1 MHCLTKKRNSIITV
15 ANCERYAV
23 ATRAEE
29 LYADQAHVAQ
39 LAERCSSILEKL
51 RDNVRNARANDRRE
65 PTFSIG
71 KAADL
76 VGRTPAAIRDA
87 EKDGRLPPPPRTETN
102 RRVGYTL
109 AQLND
114 MRGVFGTRPWRD
126 ADDPCAVV
134 AVQNFKGGV
143 GKSTISV
150 HLAQYL
156 AIRGYRV
163 ALIDCDSQ
171 ASATTL
177 FGYVP
182 DLDLA
187 EEETLY
193 PFLRQDEMTSLD
205 YALRRTH
212 FDGLDLIPANLR
224 LFQSEYEL
232 AARMARG
239 QGTLL
244 DRLSQGI
251 ASISDRYDI
260 VVIDPPPALGAISLS
275 VLRAATALVVPV
287 PPTVMDFS
295 STAAFLA
302 MLDETMQILTE
313 RSMAPELSFLRFVA
327 SKVDENKSM
336 QKELMNLM
344 RQVFGT
350 ALVRSPLKDS
360 AEIDN
365 ATARLMTVYEL
376 DGPMTSKAVRDR
388 CLAYLDGVN
397 GEIELDIR
405 ATWPS
410 HLKRLRQEGLV

>member
-1 MHCLTKKRNSIITV
+1 MTASEYLDEAHDQLS
-15 ANCERYAV
+15 V
-23 ATRAEE
+23 AT
-29 LYADQAHVAQ
+29 
-39 LAERCSSILEKL
+39 LAKRTSSVLERL
-51 RDNVRNARANDRRE
+51 RDSARSARADERRE
-65 PTFSIG
+65 PTFPIG

-87 EKDGRLPPPPRTETN
+87 EKDGRLPPPPRTENN

-114 MRGVFGTRPWRD
+114 MRGLFGTRPWR
-126 ADDPCAVV
+126 APDDPCCVL

-143 GKSTISV
+143 GKSTLSV

-156 AIRGYRV
+156 AIQGYRV

-182 DLDLA
+182 DLDLT
-187 EEETLY
+187 EDDTLY
-193 PFLRQDEMTSLD
+193 PFLRQQELTSLD
-205 YALRRTH
+205 YALRKTH
-212 FDGLDLIPANLR
+212 FDGLELIPANLR
-224 LFQSEYEL
+224 LFQSEYEI

-239 QGTLL
+239 QGRLL

-251 ASISDRYDI
+251 DSISDRFDVI
-260 VVIDPPPALGAISLS
+260 VLDPPPALGAISLS
-275 VLRAATALVVPV
+275 VLRAANALIVPV

-302 MLDETMQILTE
+302 MLDETIETLAE
-313 RSMAPELSFLRFVA
+313 NDLAPTLKFLRFVA

-336 QKELMNLM
+336 QKELLNLM
-344 RQVFGT
+344 RTLFGHAMIRT
-350 ALVRSPLKDS
+350 PLKDS

-365 ATARLMTVYEL
+365 ASARLMTVYEL
-376 DGPMTSKAVRDR
+376 DGPVTSSAVRNR

-397 GEIELDIR
+397 AEIEIDIR
-405 ATWPS
+405 SMWPS
-410 HLKRLRQEGLV
+410 HLGRLRKEALA

>member
-1 MHCLTKKRNSIITV
+1 MPSPLDEVRIGETLDV
-15 ANCERYAV
+15 AA
-23 ATRAEE
+23 
-29 LYADQAHVAQ
+29 
-39 LAERCSSILEKL
+39 LAYRSSSVLEKL
-51 RDNVRNARANDRRE
+51 RQSARSARSDERRE
-65 PTFSIG
+65 PTFPIG
-71 KAADL
+71 KAGEL
-76 VGRTPAAIRDA
+76 VGRTTAAIREA
-87 EKDGRLPPPPRTETN
+87 ENDGRLVAPTRGENN
-102 RRVGYTL
+102 RRLGYTL

-114 MRGVFGTRPWRD
+114 MRGTFGTRPWR
-126 ADDPCAVV
+126 APEDPCAVV

-150 HLAQYL
+150 HLAQNL

-163 ALIDCDSQ
+163 LLIDCDSQ
-171 ASATTL
+171 ASVTTL

-187 EEETLY
+187 EEDTLY
-193 PFLRQDEMTSLD
+193 PYLREGERTSLD
-205 YALRRTH
+205 YAIRKTH

-239 QGTLL
+239 QGALL
-244 DRLSQGI
+244 NRLTQGI
-251 ASISDRYDI
+251 ASVEDLYD
-260 VVIDPPPALGAISLS
+260 VVVLDPPPALGAISLS
-275 VLRAATALVVPV
+275 VLRAANALVVPV

-302 MLDETMQILTE
+302 MLSETIEDLKAYD
-313 RSMAPELSFLRFVA
+313 MAPQLAFLRFVA

-336 QKELMNLM
+336 QRGLLDLM
-344 RQVFGT
+344 RQIYGNAMIRT
-350 ALVRSPLKDS
+350 PLKDS

-376 DGPMTSKAVRDR
+376 SGPITSKQVRDR
-388 CLAYLDGVN
+388 CLTYLDGVC

-405 ATWPS
+405 RTWPS
-410 HLKRLRQEGLV
+410 HLGRLRKEGHA

>member
-1 MHCLTKKRNSIITV
+1 VTASEYLDEAHDLLSVAALAKRTSSV
-15 ANCERYAV
+15 LER
-23 ATRAEE
+23 
-29 LYADQAHVAQ
+29 
-39 LAERCSSILEKL
+39 L
-51 RDNVRNARANDRRE
+51 RDSARSARADDRRE
-65 PTFSIG
+65 PTFPIG

-87 EKDGRLPPPPRTETN
+87 EKDGRLPPPPRTENN

-114 MRGVFGTRPWRD
+114 MRGLFGTRPWR
-126 ADDPCAVV
+126 APNDPCCVI

-143 GKSTISV
+143 GKSTLSV

-156 AIRGYRV
+156 AIQGYRV

-182 DLDLA
+182 DLDLT
-187 EEETLY
+187 EDDTLY
-193 PFLRQDEMTSLD
+193 PFLRQQELTSLD
-205 YALRRTH
+205 YALRKTH
-212 FDGLDLIPANLR
+212 FDGLELIPANLR
-224 LFQSEYEL
+224 LFQSEYEI

-239 QGTLL
+239 QGRLL

-251 ASISDRYDI
+251 ASISDRFDVI
-260 VVIDPPPALGAISLS
+260 VLDPPPALGAISLS
-275 VLRAATALVVPV
+275 VLRAANALIVPV

-302 MLDETMQILTE
+302 MLDETIETLSE
-313 RSMAPELSFLRFVA
+313 NDLAPTLKFLRFVA

-336 QKELMNLM
+336 QKELLNLM
-344 RQVFGT
+344 RTLFGHAMIRT
-350 ALVRSPLKDS
+350 PLKDS

-376 DGPMTSKAVRDR
+376 DGPVTSSAVRNR

-397 GEIELDIR
+397 AEIEIDIR
-405 ATWPS
+405 SMWPS
-410 HLKRLRQEGLV
+410 HLGRLRKEALA

>member
-1 MHCLTKKRNSIITV
+1 VTASEFLDEAHDLLS
-15 ANCERYAV
+15 V
-23 ATRAEE
+23 AT
-29 LYADQAHVAQ
+29 
-39 LAERCSSILEKL
+39 LAKRTSSVLERL
-51 RDNVRNARANDRRE
+51 RDSARSARADDRRE
-65 PTFSIG
+65 PTFPIG

-87 EKDGRLPPPPRTETN
+87 EKDGRLPPPPRTENN

-114 MRGVFGTRPWRD
+114 MRGLFGTRPWR
-126 ADDPCAVV
+126 APDDPCCVL

-143 GKSTISV
+143 GKSTLSV

-156 AIRGYRV
+156 AIQGYRV

-182 DLDLA
+182 DLDLT
-187 EEETLY
+187 EDDTLY
-193 PFLRQDEMTSLD
+193 PFLRQQELTSLD
-205 YALRRTH
+205 YALRKTH
-212 FDGLDLIPANLR
+212 FDGLELIPANLR
-224 LFQSEYEL
+224 LFQSEYEI

-239 QGTLL
+239 QGRLI

-251 ASISDRYDI
+251 ASISDRFDVI
-260 VVIDPPPALGAISLS
+260 VLDPPPALGAISLS
-275 VLRAATALVVPV
+275 VLRAANALIVPV

-302 MLDETMQILTE
+302 MLDETIETLSE
-313 RSMAPELSFLRFVA
+313 NDLAPTLRFLRFVA

-336 QKELMNLM
+336 QKELLNLM
-344 RQVFGT
+344 RTLFGHAMIRT
-350 ALVRSPLKDS
+350 PLKDS

-376 DGPMTSKAVRDR
+376 DGPVTSSAVRNR

-397 GEIELDIR
+397 AEIEIDIR
-405 ATWPS
+405 SMWPS
-410 HLKRLRQEGLV
+410 HLGRLRKEALA

>member
-1 MHCLTKKRNSIITV
+1 MSTV
-15 ANCERYAV
+15 AKGQ
-23 ATRAEE
+23 TPS
-29 LYADQAHVAQ
+29 LQAPIGQ
-39 LAERCSSILEKL
+39 LARRASSVVANL
-51 RDNVRNARANDRRE
+51 RDAARAARSGSRRE
-65 PTFSIG
+65 PTFTIG
-71 KAADL
+71 EAADL

-109 AQLND
+109 AQVND
-114 MRGVFGTRPWRD
+114 MRGVFGTRPWR
-126 ADDPCAVV
+126 APDDPCAVI

-156 AIRGYRV
+156 AIQGYRV

-171 ASATTL
+171 GSATTL

-182 DLDLA
+182 DLDL
-187 EEETLY
+187 EEGDTLY
-193 PFLRQDEMTSLD
+193 PFLRYDEMRSLD
-205 YALRRTH
+205 YALKPTH
-212 FDGLDLIPANLR
+212 FDGLQLIPANLR

-239 QGTLL
+239 SGRLL
-244 DRLSQGI
+244 DRLAQGI
-251 ASISDRYDI
+251 ASIADRFD
-260 VVIDPPPALGAISLS
+260 VVILDPPPALGAISLS
-275 VLRAATALVVPV
+275 VLRAANALVVPV

-302 MLDETMQILTE
+302 MLDETLE
-313 RSMAPELSFLRFVA
+313 ELGSRDLAPVLNFIRVVA

-336 QKELMNLM
+336 QKELLALM
-344 RQVFGT
+344 RQVFGLAMIRT
-350 ALVRSPLKDS
+350 PLKDS

-365 ATARLMTVYEL
+365 VTARLMTVYEL
-376 DGPMTSKAVRDR
+376 NGPMTSKAVRDR
-388 CLAYLDGVN
+388 CLTYLNGVN
-397 GEIELDIR
+397 EEILVDIR

-410 HLKRLRQEGLV
+410 HAERLRKAGLA

>member
-1 MHCLTKKRNSIITV
+1 MTASSYVDEVHDQLSVAVLAKRTSSV
-15 ANCERYAV
+15 LER
-23 ATRAEE
+23 
-29 LYADQAHVAQ
+29 
-39 LAERCSSILEKL
+39 L
-51 RDNVRNARANDRRE
+51 RDSARSARADDRRE
-65 PTFSIG
+65 PTFPIG
-71 KAADL
+71 KAATL

-87 EKDGRLPPPPRTETN
+87 EKDGRLPPPPRTENN

-114 MRGVFGTRPWRD
+114 MRGLFGTRPWR
-126 ADDPCAVV
+126 APDDPCCVL

-143 GKSTISV
+143 GKSTLSV

-156 AIRGYRV
+156 AIQGYRV

-182 DLDLA
+182 DLDLT
-187 EEETLY
+187 EDDTLY
-193 PFLRQDEMTSLD
+193 PFLREQERTSLD
-205 YALRRTH
+205 YALRKTH
-212 FDGLDLIPANLR
+212 FDGLELIPANLR
-224 LFQSEYEL
+224 LFQSEYEI

-239 QGTLL
+239 QARLI

-251 ASISDRYDI
+251 ASIADRFDVI
-260 VVIDPPPALGAISLS
+260 VLDPPPALGAISLS
-275 VLRAATALVVPV
+275 VLRAANALIVPV

-302 MLDETMQILTE
+302 MLDETIETLAE
-313 RSMAPELSFLRFVA
+313 RDLAPTLQFLRFVA

-336 QKELMNLM
+336 QKELLNLM
-344 RQVFGT
+344 RTLFGHAMIRT
-350 ALVRSPLKDS
+350 PLKDS

-376 DGPMTSKAVRDR
+376 DGPVTSSAVRNR

-397 GEIELDIR
+397 AEIEIDIR
-405 ATWPS
+405 SMWPS
-410 HLKRLRQEGLV
+410 HLGRLRKEALA

>member
-1 MHCLTKKRNSIITV
+1 MADTLDTGGIHGLLSVSALAQRTSSV
-15 ANCERYAV
+15 LER
-23 ATRAEE
+23 
-29 LYADQAHVAQ
+29 
-39 LAERCSSILEKL
+39 L
-51 RDNVRNARANDRRE
+51 RDSARSARADDRRE
-65 PTFSIG
+65 PTFPIG

-102 RRVGYTL
+102 RRVGYSL

-114 MRGVFGTRPWRD
+114 MRGLFGTRPWR
-126 ADDPCAVV
+126 APDDPCCVV

-143 GKSTISV
+143 GKSTLSV

-156 AIRGYRV
+156 AIQGYRV

-182 DLDLA
+182 DLDLT
-187 EEETLY
+187 EDDTLY
-193 PFLRQDEMTSLD
+193 PFLRQGEMTSLE
-205 YALRRTH
+205 YALRKTH
-212 FDGLDLIPANLR
+212 FDGLELIPANLR
-224 LFQSEYEL
+224 LFQSEYEI

-239 QGTLL
+239 QGALV
-244 DRLSQGI
+244 DRLAQGV
-251 ASISDRYDI
+251 ASISDRFDVI
-260 VVIDPPPALGAISLS
+260 VLDPPPALGAISLS
-275 VLRAATALVVPV
+275 VLRAANALVVPV

-302 MLDETMQILTE
+302 MLDETIQTLSE
-313 RSMAPELSFLRFVA
+313 RGFAPALQFLRFVA

-336 QKELMNLM
+336 QKELLGLM
-344 RQVFGT
+344 RTIFGH
-350 ALVRSPLKDS
+350 AMVRMSLKDS

-376 DGPMTSKAVRDR
+376 DGPVTSKAVRDR
-388 CLAYLDGVN
+388 CLTHLDGVN
-397 GEIELDIR
+397 SELELDIR
-405 ATWPS
+405 AMWPS
-410 HLKRLRQEGLV
+410 HLNRLRKEGLA

>member
-1 MHCLTKKRNSIITV
+1 M
-15 ANCERYAV
+15 
-23 ATRAEE
+23 ATAIARVRP
-29 LYADQAHVAQ
+29 DQTRISA
-39 LAERCSSILEKL
+39 LAERCSNILEKL
-51 RDNVRNARANDRRE
+51 RDGAQSKRADERRE
-65 PTFSIG
+65 PIFTIG

-76 VGRTPAAIRDA
+76 VGRTPAAIREA
-87 EKDGRLPPPPRTETN
+87 EKDGRLPEPGRTETN

-114 MRGVFGTRPWRD
+114 MRGVFGTRPWRA
-126 ADDPCAVV
+126 ADDRCAIV

-150 HLAQYL
+150 HLAQFL

-163 ALIDCDSQ
+163 LLIDCDSQ

-182 DLDLA
+182 DLDLQ
-187 EEETLY
+187 EEDTLY
-193 PFLRQDEMTSLD
+193 PFLRQDELRSLE
-205 YALRRTH
+205 YAIRATH

-244 DRLSQGI
+244 DRLQQGI
-251 ASISDRYDI
+251 ASVADRYDV

-275 VLRAATALVVPV
+275 VLRAANALVVPV

-295 STAAFLA
+295 STAAYLA
-302 MLDETMQILTE
+302 MLDETMQVLLDHGMNTDL
-313 RSMAPELSFLRFVA
+313 AFLRFVA

-336 QKELMNLM
+336 QRELMGLM
-344 RQVFGT
+344 GQLFGN
-350 ALVRSPLKDS
+350 ALVRTPLKDS

-365 ATARLMTVYEL
+365 ASARLMTVYEL
-376 DGPMTSKAVRDR
+376 EGPTTSRSVRDR
-388 CLAYLDGVN
+388 CLTYLDGVN
-397 GEIELDIR
+397 SEIETDIR
-405 ATWPS
+405 SMWPS
-410 HLKRLRQEGLV
+410 HEGRLRREGLA

>member
-1 MHCLTKKRNSIITV
+1 MATTIDDVRMTELLDVASLAGRSSTV
-15 ANCERYAV
+15 
-23 ATRAEE
+23 
-29 LYADQAHVAQ
+29 
-39 LAERCSSILEKL
+39 IEKL
-51 RDNVRNARANDRRE
+51 RSAAQGARAAERRE
-65 PTFSIG
+65 PTFPIG

-76 VGRTPAAIRDA
+76 VGRTTAAIRDA
-87 EKDGRLPPPPRTETN
+87 ESDGRLVAPARGEN
-102 RRVGYTL
+102 GRRFGYTL

-114 MRGVFGTRPWRD
+114 MRGTFGTRPWRD
-126 ADDPCAVV
+126 ADDPCSIV

-143 GKSTISV
+143 GKSTVSV

-163 ALIDCDSQ
+163 LLIDCDSQ

-182 DLDLA
+182 DLDLS
-187 EEETLY
+187 EGDTLY
-193 PFLRQDEMTSLD
+193 PYLREGERVSLD
-205 YALRRTH
+205 YAIRKTH

-244 DRLSQGI
+244 NRLAQGI
-251 ASISDRYDI
+251 ASVQDLYDI
-260 VVIDPPPALGAISLS
+260 VVLDPPPALGAISLS
-275 VLRAATALVVPV
+275 VLRAANALVVPV

-302 MLDETMQILTE
+302 MLDETIAELGS
-313 RSMAPELSFLRFVA
+313 RDLAPQLSFLRFVA
-327 SKVDENKSM
+327 SKVDEGKSM
-336 QKELMNLM
+336 QKGLLDLM
-344 RQVFGT
+344 RQLYGNSMLRT
-350 ALVRSPLKDS
+350 PLKDS

-388 CLAYLDGVN
+388 CLTYLDGVN
-397 GEIELDIR
+397 GEIELEIR
-405 ATWPS
+405 RTWPS
-410 HLKRLRQEGLV
+410 HLARLRKEGHA

>member
-1 MHCLTKKRNSIITV
+1 MTASEYLDEAHDLLSVAALAKRTSSV
-15 ANCERYAV
+15 LER
-23 ATRAEE
+23 
-29 LYADQAHVAQ
+29 
-39 LAERCSSILEKL
+39 L
-51 RDNVRNARANDRRE
+51 RDSARSARADDRRE
-65 PTFSIG
+65 PTFPIG

-87 EKDGRLPPPPRTETN
+87 EKDGRLPPPPRTENN

-114 MRGVFGTRPWRD
+114 MRGLFGTRPWR
-126 ADDPCAVV
+126 APDDPCCVI

-143 GKSTISV
+143 GKSTLSV

-156 AIRGYRV
+156 AIQGYRV

-182 DLDLA
+182 DLDLT
-187 EEETLY
+187 EDDTLY
-193 PFLRQDEMTSLD
+193 PFLRQQELTSLE
-205 YALRRTH
+205 YALRKTH
-212 FDGLDLIPANLR
+212 FDGLELIPANLR
-224 LFQSEYEL
+224 LFQSEYEI

-239 QGTLL
+239 QGRLL

-251 ASISDRYDI
+251 ASISDRFDVI
-260 VVIDPPPALGAISLS
+260 VLDPPPALGAISLS
-275 VLRAATALVVPV
+275 VLRAANALIVPV

-302 MLDETMQILTE
+302 MLDETIETLSE
-313 RSMAPELSFLRFVA
+313 NDLAPTLKFLRFVA

-336 QKELMNLM
+336 QKELLNLM
-344 RQVFGT
+344 RTLFGHAMIRT
-350 ALVRSPLKDS
+350 PLKDS

-376 DGPMTSKAVRDR
+376 VGPVTSSAVRNR

-397 GEIELDIR
+397 AEIEIDIR
-405 ATWPS
+405 SMWPS
-410 HLKRLRQEGLV
+410 HLGRLRKEALA